1 MKQTF
6 HDHGVLQ
13 YALMTQK
20 TEGYC
25 VISSESNGLEFYQ
38 MKEHVKAH

>member
-6 HDHGVLQ
+6 HDHGALQ
-13 YALMTQK
+13 YALMK

-25 VISSESNGLEFYQ
+25 AISSNGLELYQ